1 MENYTF
7 QELVDRGGRNGY
19 VHLCSKNLKIDGDTD
34 INKNA
39 IKLYRKIVMELRG
52 FKTMNRN
59 LYLGYEFVVII
70 TPLKGSLN
78 RTKIKNKAK
87 PE

>member
-1 MENYTF
+1 MENMTF
-7 QELVDRGGRNGY
+7 QELVDRGGQNGY

-39 IKLYRKIVMELRG
+39 VKLYRKIVKTLRE

-70 TPLKGSLN
+70 TPLKGSL
-78 RTKIKNKAK
+78 KKK
-87 PE
+87 